1 MTNQPVAPPR
11 TAFRKS
17 LVCGAAAGLLGG
29 LTMLAFMAFLR
40 LASGVATPTEMIFDR
55 AFPFVTVRF
64 FIGALV
70 RAGGYSQ
77 LKLQGV
83 GGALTGQLVAATV
96 GGVIYALF
104 VRGRTRTG
112 NRNPPRALLD
122 PRGWWLTAP
131 GVLAVWALFTGLLW
145 PQLLTNYHGRPPAQA
160 DVINALG
167 LLASFGVCGVAIM
180 VFHGLLTVPPR
191 AAAMPATDEEPST
204 AGLTRRRFLAGGVG
218 ALAAVALGGML
229 RRLYQLGTFHYDG
242 TQYGGPQVRK
252 ITPTDK
258 FYQVT
263 KNLVDPDVA
272 RDLWRFDI
280 VGHVETP
287 RVWTFHELTALPAVE
302 QETTLQCISY
312 GVGSGL
318 ISNAVWKGVPL
329 PTLLA
334 MVKPKADSAA
344 VLFHAAD
351 GFFETFPV
359 SKANEPTTLVAWE
372 MNGEPLPPRHG
383 FPMRMIVPGIY
394 GERNPKWVTRLEFLA
409 RDDPR
414 LKINRHGLEGVG
426 FYTEQG
432 WGPNIFVPTTSRI
445 DAPLVGGGGFAEP
458 FKVGQ
463 KVEFRGMAFG
473 GDKGI
478 SQVEVST
485 DGGQTYA
492 PADLHQPG
500 TKISWSLWRYEW
512 TPAQPAE
519 EVRVFVRAVNGEG
532 ERQIERFRD
541 QVPHG
546 ALGLHWVRGRVV
558 AGEETPK
565 VASVGPVQP
574 GPRSALRHR
583 SVGNA

>member
-1 MTNQPVAPPR
+1 MITPSSVPPP
-11 TAFRKS
+11 TALWKS
-17 LVCGAAAGLLGG
+17 LWHGVAAGLLGG

-40 LASGVATPTEMIFDR
+40 LFFFVATPTEMIFDR
-55 AFPFVTVRF
+55 AFPFMTVKF

-77 LKLQGV
+77 LKLEGV
-83 GGALTGQLVAATV
+83 FGALSGHLVAAAA
-96 GGVIYALF
+96 GGIIYALF
-104 VRGRTRTG
+104 VRWRARAG
-112 NRNPPRALLD
+112 NRQPEPALID
-122 PRGWWLTAP
+122 PNGWSLIVP
-131 GVLAVWALFTGLLW
+131 GVIGVWVLFAGLLW
-145 PQLLTNYHGRPPAQA
+145 PQLLTNYHGRPPGAA
-160 DVINALG
+160 TVITALG
-167 LLASFGVCGVAIM
+167 MLASFSVCGVAIM
-180 VFHGLLTVPPR
+180 IFYGLLTVPGR
-191 AAAMPATDEEPST
+191 SGPAEPPT
-204 AGLTRRRFLAGGVG
+204 AGLTRRRFLAGSFG

-229 RRLYQLGTFHYDG
+229 RRLYQLGSFKYDG
-242 TQYGGPQVRK
+242 TQYSGPQVQK

-280 VGHVETP
+280 VGNVEAP
-287 RVWTFHELTALPAVE
+287 RVWTFQELAALPAVE
-302 QETTLQCISY
+302 QETTMQCISY

-334 MVKPKADSAA
+334 MVRPKPDSVS

-351 GFFETFPV
+351 GFFETFPM
-359 SKANEPTTLVAWE
+359 SKANEMTTLLAWE

-383 FPMRMIVPGIY
+383 FPMRMIVPGVY

-409 RDDPR
+409 QDDPR
-414 LKINRHGLEGVG
+414 LQIKRHEIKGVG

-445 DAPLVGGGGFAEP
+445 DAPQVGGGGFAEP
-458 FKVGQ
+458 FIVGQ

-478 SQVEVST
+478 SKVEVST

-492 PADLHQPG
+492 PADIHQPG
-500 TKISWSLWRYEW
+500 TLISWSLWRYEW
-512 TPAQPAE
+512 TPAAPAD
-519 EVRVFVRAVNGEG
+519 EVRVFVRAVNARG
-532 ERQIERFRD
+532 ERQVEEFRD

-546 ALGLHWVRGRVV
+546 ALGLHWVRGRVNP
-558 AGEETPK
+558 AGEAPK
-565 VASVGPVQP
+565 AASLGLP
-574 GPRSALRHR
+574 GTR
-583 SVGNA
+583 NA

>member
-1 MTNQPVAPPR
+1 
-11 TAFRKS
+11 
-17 LVCGAAAGLLGG
+17 
-29 LTMLAFMAFLR
+29 MLAFMAFLR
-40 LASGVATPTEMIFDR
+40 LSFFVATPTEMIFDR
-55 AFPFVTVRF
+55 VFPFVTVKF

-83 GGALTGQLVAATV
+83 YGALSGQLVAAMV
-96 GGVIYALF
+96 GGMVYALF
-104 VRGRTRTG
+104 VRWRSRTG
-112 NRNPPRALLD
+112 NRAPDYALID
-122 PRGWWLTAP
+122 PRGWWLIVP
-131 GVLAVWALFTGLLW
+131 GVLGVWVLFIGLLW
-145 PQLLTNYHGRPPAQA
+145 PQLLTSYHGSPPAQA
-160 DVINALG
+160 DVITGLG
-167 LLASFGVCGVAIM
+167 MLASFSVCGVAIM
-180 VFHGLLTVPPR
+180 IFHGLLTTPPR
-191 AAAMPATDEEPST
+191 PTPTPARDEPPT
-204 AGLTRRRFLAGGVG
+204 AGLTRRRFLAGGFG
-218 ALAAVALGGML
+218 ALAAVVLGGML
-229 RRLYQLGTFHYDG
+229 RRLYQLGSFNYDG
-242 TQYGGPQVRK
+242 TQYGGPQVQK

-272 RDLWRFDI
+272 RDIWRFDI
-280 VGHVETP
+280 VGNVETP

-302 QETTLQCISY
+302 QETTMQCISY

-318 ISNAVWKGVPL
+318 ISNAVWKGIPL

-334 MVKPKADSAA
+334 MVKPKPDSVS

-359 SKANEPTTLVAWE
+359 SKANEMTTLVAWE
-372 MNGEPLPPRHG
+372 MNGAPLPPRHG
-383 FPMRMIVPGIY
+383 FPMRMIVPGVY
-394 GERNPKWVTRLEFLA
+394 GERMPKWVTRLEFLSK
-409 RDDPR
+409 DDPR
-414 LKINRHGLEGVG
+414 LKIKRHDIQGVG

-458 FKVGQ
+458 FKVGR

-478 SQVEVST
+478 SEVEVST

-492 PADLHQPG
+492 PADIDQPG

-512 TPAQPAE
+512 TPTQATKD
-519 EVRVFVRAVNGEG
+519 VRVYVRAVNGEG
-532 ERQIERFRD
+532 ERQIEQFRD

-546 ALGLHWVRGRVV
+546 ALGLHWVGGRV
-558 AGEETPK
+558 E
-565 VASVGPVQP
+565 
-574 GPRSALRHR
+574 
-583 SVGNA
+583 NA

>member
-1 MTNQPVAPPR
+1 M
-11 TAFRKS
+11 
-17 LVCGAAAGLLGG
+17 
-29 LTMLAFMAFLR
+29 LTFMAFLR
-40 LASGVATPTEMIFDR
+40 LYFHVATPTEMIFDR
-55 AFPFVTVRF
+55 AFPFVTVDF

-83 GGALTGQLVAATV
+83 FGALTGQLAAAGA
-96 GGVIYALF
+96 GGVAYALF
-104 VRGRTRTG
+104 IWWRSRSDEQS
-112 NRNPPRALLD
+112 PRRRLVD
-122 PRGWWLTAP
+122 PGGWWLIVP
-131 GVLAVWALFTGLLW
+131 GVLGVWALFVGLLW
-145 PQLLTNYHGRPPAQA
+145 PQLLTNYHGRPPAMA
-160 DVINALG
+160 TIINTLG
-167 LLASFGVCGVAIM
+167 MLASFGVCGVAIM
-180 VFHGLLTVPPR
+180 FFYGLLTVPPSPAVP
-191 AAAMPATDEEPST
+191 AAEPTT
-204 AGLTRRRFLAGGVG
+204 AGLTRRRFLAG
-218 ALAAVALGGML
+218 ALGSLVAVTLAGML
-229 RRLYQLGTFHYDG
+229 RRFYQIGSFAYDG
-242 TQYGGPQVRK
+242 TQYGGPQVQK

-272 RDLWRFDI
+272 RDIWRFDI
-280 VGHVETP
+280 VGNVETP

-302 QETTLQCISY
+302 QEMTMQCISY

-318 ISNAVWKGVPL
+318 ISNAVWKGIPL

-334 MVKPKADSAA
+334 MVKPKADTAS

-351 GFFETFPV
+351 GFFETFPL

-409 RDDPR
+409 KDDPR
-414 LKINRHGLEGVG
+414 LRINRHGIEGVG

-445 DAPLVGGGGFAEP
+445 DAPQVDGGEFADSFTVGEKA
-458 FKVGQ
+458 
-463 KVEFRGMAFG
+463 EFRGMAYG

-478 SQVEVST
+478 SKVEVST
-485 DGGQTYA
+485 DGGKTYA
-492 PADLHQPG
+492 DAEIYAPG

-512 TPAQPAE
+512 TPTQPVD
-519 EVRVFVRAVNGEG
+519 EVGVFVRAVNGEG
-532 ERQIERFRD
+532 ERQIEQFRD

-546 ALGLHWVRGRVV
+546 ALGLHWVR
-558 AGEETPK
+558 AK
-565 VASVGPVQP
+565 VEKAES
-574 GPRSALRHR
+574 
-583 SVGNA
+583 